1 MCVCVVDGDWSRGCG
16 VHCVLLPA
24 GGVSSKVESC
34 NEEEGGNN
42 GGYDGSDT
50 EEGIGAGHSVGEGE
64 SGV

>member
-1 MCVCVVDGDWSRGCG
+1 MFVCVVDGDWLRGCG
-16 VHCVLLPA
+16 VHCDLLPA

-42 GGYDGSDT
+42 GGYDGSDAK
-50 EEGIGAGHSVGEGE
+50 EGIDTGGSVGEGK